1 MTTTRTLLVDPH
13 SPDPGVIREAVA
25 ILERGGLV
33 AFPTETVYGLG
44 ARALDEAAIERI
56 FKAKGRP
63 ARHPIIA
70 HVEGVAGAQAL
81 SAEWSERASRLA
93 RAFWPGPLTLV
104 VPRASSVP
112 SSLSG
117 GTDSIAIRA
126 PAHPVAR
133 ALLEMLGEPLA
144 APSANRYQSLS
155 PTLAEHVLK
164 SLDGEFELL
173 LDAGPC
179 ARGIESTVVDVRA
192 ERSLLLRPGAL
203 DLAQIRA
210 IDASIEVANGLAA
223 EGEERASPGMDAR
236 HYAPRAKLVVA
247 SDAGA
252 VDVARTHR
260 EAGARVGL
268 VLRGEGPALQG
279 VTVRTLS
286 LDPLT
291 YEAALFATL
300 HALDDAGCDV
310 IVVAQPPAEE
320 RWLAVRDRLDR
331 ARVREG

>member
-1 MTTTRTLLVDPH
+1 MTTTRTLQVDPL
-13 SPDPGVIREAVA
+13 SPDPAVIAEAVE
-25 ILERGGLV
+25 ILKRGGLV

-56 FKAKGRP
+56 FQAKGRP

-70 HVEGVAGAQAL
+70 HVEDEAGARKL
-81 SAEWSERASRLA
+81 SADWSERASRLA

-112 SSLSG
+112 ASLSG

-133 ALLEMLGEPLA
+133 ALLAMLGEPLA

-155 PTLAEHVLK
+155 PTLAKHVLK
-164 SLDGEFELL
+164 SLDGQFELL

-179 ARGIESTVVDVRA
+179 ARGIESTVIDVRGA
-192 ERSLLLRPGAL
+192 RSRLLRPGAL
-203 DLAQIRA
+203 DLPQIRA
-210 IDASIEVANGLAA
+210 IDGSIEVADGLAA

-236 HYAPRAKLVVA
+236 HYAPRAKLVVSTDA
-247 SDAGA
+247 DAG
-252 VDVARTHR
+252 DVARRHR

-268 VLRGEGPALQG
+268 VSRGEAHPISG

-286 LDPLT
+286 VDPKT
-291 YEAALFATL
+291 YESALFATL
-300 HALDDAGCDV
+300 HALDDSGCDV
-310 IVVAQPPAEE
+310 IVVAEPPAGEE
-320 RWLAVRDRLDR
+320 WLAVRDRLER
-331 ARVREG
+331 ARAR

>member
-1 MTTTRTLLVDPH
+1 VTTTRTLQVNPL
-13 SPDPGVIREAVA
+13 SPEPSVIAQAVE
-25 ILERGGLV
+25 ILKRGGLV

-44 ARALDEAAIERI
+44 GRALDEAAIERI
-56 FKAKGRP
+56 FQAKGRP

-70 HVEGVAGAQAL
+70 HVEGEEGARAL
-81 SAEWSERASRLA
+81 SSEWSERASRLA

-104 VPRASSVP
+104 VPRAHSVP

-133 ALLEMLGEPLA
+133 ALLAMLGEPLA

-164 SLDGEFELL
+164 SLDGTFDLL

-179 ARGIESTVVDVRA
+179 AAGIESTVIDARG
-192 ERSLLLRPGAL
+192 ERSRLLRPGAL
-203 DLAQIRA
+203 DLPQIRA
-210 IDASIEVANGLAA
+210 VDASIEFARTITA

-236 HYAPRAKLVVA
+236 HYAPRARLIVA
-247 SDAGA
+247 PDAEAG
-252 VDVARTHR
+252 DVARKHR
-260 EAGARVGL
+260 EGGARVGL
-268 VLRGEGPALQG
+268 VIRSEEPLIFG

-286 LDPLT
+286 FDPKA
-291 YEAALFATL
+291 YESALFATL
-300 HALDDAGCDV
+300 HALDDSGCDV
-310 IVVAQPPAEE
+310 IVVAELPAEE
-320 RWLAVRDRLDR
+320 AWLAVRDRLDR
-331 ARVREG
+331 ARS

>member
-1 MTTTRTLLVDPH
+1 MTTTRTLQVDPL
-13 SPDPGVIREAVA
+13 SPDPAVIAVA
-25 ILERGGLV
+25 VEILKRGGLV

-56 FKAKGRP
+56 FQAKGRP

-70 HVEGVAGAQAL
+70 HVEDEAGARKL
-81 SAEWSERASRLA
+81 SSDWSERASRLA

-104 VPRASSVP
+104 VPRASAVP
-112 SSLSG
+112 ASLSG
-117 GTDSIAIRA
+117 GTDSIAVRA

-133 ALLEMLGEPLA
+133 ALLAMLGEPLA

-164 SLDGEFELL
+164 SLDGQFELL

-179 ARGIESTVVDVRA
+179 ARGIESTVVDVRGA
-192 ERSLLLRPGAL
+192 HSRLLRPGAL
-203 DLAQIRA
+203 DLPRIRA
-210 IDASIEVANGLAA
+210 IDASIELGDGLAA

-236 HYAPRAKLVVA
+236 HYAPRARLLVSA
-247 SDAGA
+247 EATAG
-252 VDVARTHR
+252 DVARTHR

-268 VLRGEGPALQG
+268 VLRGVAPAISG

-286 LDPLT
+286 PDPKT

-310 IVVAQPPAEE
+310 IVVAEPPGDEA
-320 RWLAVRDRLDR
+320 WLAVRDRLER
-331 ARVREG
+331 ARAR